1 MTQSKAR
8 VASDGRAG
16 VFAVSRED
24 REFRK
29 LVATM
34 SFLNFVCKSALC
46 RLPNVRTQIPSH
58 PGGELV
64 KSNSG
69 TDKKKSH
76 ILFIYFI
83 FVFFFRD
90 RVSP

>member
-8 VASDGRAG
+8 VASDARAG

-69 TDKKKSH
+69 TDKKKVPH
-76 ILFIYFI
+76 FIYLFYFCI
-83 FVFFFRD
+83 FFRD